1 MRTRQ
6 EKNKKI
12 QDEITK
18 EKHQKRMKKI
28 VKVISIILIISIT
41 ILSYGMF
48 IGARY
53 TFVNEHKIT
62 DKKIPNSFHGLK
74 IVQISDLLYP
84 SLKSNDLDKLTKKIN
99 ELKPDILVFTGNI
112 KRNNYELTKKDI
124 TTLNKFF
131 NSLNSNIKKYAI
143 YGNNDNDNLKLIF
156 ENTNFLILDNQEDII
171 YNGENESIK
180 IIGFNAKKLDFS
192 NITESNDY
200 TICLLS
206 NPDKITKVNNTCQVV
221 FSGET
226 LGGEIKLPFTKGLD
240 NHTYYKN
247 YYLINQ
253 TKLYINNGLGN
264 NYNLRLFN
272 HPSINFYRLT
282 NY

>member
-12 QDEITK
+12 QEEITK

-28 VKVISIILIISIT
+28 VKVISIILIISLT

-48 IGARY
+48 IGSRY

-180 IIGFNAKKLDFS
+180 IIGFKAKKLDFS

>member
-28 VKVISIILIISIT
+28 VKVISIILIISLT

-48 IGARY
+48 IGSKY
-53 TFVNEHKIT
+53 TFINEHKIT

-84 SLKSNDLDKLTKKIN
+84 SLKSNDLDKLIKKIN

-124 TTLNKFF
+124 TTLNNFF

-206 NPDKITKVNNTCQVV
+206 NPDKITKVSNTCQVV

-272 HPSINFYRLT
+272 HPSINFYRLN

>member
-28 VKVISIILIISIT
+28 VKVISIILIISLT

-48 IGARY
+48 IGSRY

-62 DKKIPNSFHGLK
+62 DKKIPNSFHGIK

-84 SLKSNDLDKLTKKIN
+84 SLKSNDLDKLIQKIN

-206 NPDKITKVNNTCQVV
+206 NPDKITKVSNTCQVV

>member
-28 VKVISIILIISIT
+28 VKVISIILIISLT

-48 IGARY
+48 IGSRY

-84 SLKSNDLDKLTKKIN
+84 SLKINDLDKLTKKIN

-112 KRNNYELTKKDI
+112 KRNTYELTKKDI
-124 TTLNKFF
+124 TTLNNFF

-180 IIGFNAKKLDFS
+180 IIGFNAKKIDFS

-264 NYNLRLFN
+264 NYNIRLFN

>member
-12 QDEITK
+12 QEEITK

-28 VKVISIILIISIT
+28 VKVISIILIISLT

-48 IGARY
+48 IGSRY

-84 SLKSNDLDKLTKKIN
+84 SLKSNDLDKLIKKIN

-124 TTLNKFF
+124 TTLNNFF

-180 IIGFNAKKLDFS
+180 IIGFKAKKLDFS

-206 NPDKITKVNNTCQVV
+206 NPDKITKVSNTCQVV

>member
-12 QDEITK
+12 QEEITK

-28 VKVISIILIISIT
+28 VKVISIILIISLT

-48 IGARY
+48 IGSKY
-53 TFVNEHKIT
+53 TFINEHKIT

-143 YGNNDNDNLKLIF
+143 YGNNDNDNLKLIV

>member
-28 VKVISIILIISIT
+28 VKVISIILIISLT

-48 IGARY
+48 IGSKY

-124 TTLNKFF
+124 TTLNNFF

-180 IIGFNAKKLDFS
+180 IIGFNANKLDFS

>member
-28 VKVISIILIISIT
+28 VKVISIILIISLT

-48 IGARY
+48 IGSRY

-124 TTLNKFF
+124 TTLNNFF

>member
-28 VKVISIILIISIT
+28 VKVISIILIISLT

-48 IGARY
+48 IGSRY

-206 NPDKITKVNNTCQVV
+206 NPDKITKVSNTCQVV

>member
-12 QDEITK
+12 QEEITK

-28 VKVISIILIISIT
+28 VKVISIILIISLT

-48 IGARY
+48 IGSKY
-53 TFVNEHKIT
+53 IFINEHKIT

-180 IIGFNAKKLDFS
+180 IIGFKAKKIDFS

>member
-12 QDEITK
+12 QEEITK

-28 VKVISIILIISIT
+28 VKVISIILIISLT

-48 IGARY
+48 IGSKY
-53 TFVNEHKIT
+53 TFINEHKIT

-143 YGNNDNDNLKLIF
+143 YGNNDNDNLKLIV

-206 NPDKITKVNNTCQVV
+206 NPDKITKVSNTCQVV

>member
-12 QDEITK
+12 QEEITK

-28 VKVISIILIISIT
+28 VKVISIILIISLT

-48 IGARY
+48 IGSRY

-180 IIGFNAKKLDFS
+180 IIGFKAKKIDFS

-206 NPDKITKVNNTCQVV
+206 NPDKITTVSNTCQVV

>member
-84 SLKSNDLDKLTKKIN
+84 SLKSNDLDKLIKKIN

-180 IIGFNAKKLDFS
+180 IIGFKAKKIDFS

>member
-12 QDEITK
+12 QEEITK

-28 VKVISIILIISIT
+28 VKVISIILIISLT

-48 IGARY
+48 IGSKY
-53 TFVNEHKIT
+53 IFINEHKIT

-84 SLKSNDLDKLTKKIN
+84 SLKSNDLDKLIKKIN

-206 NPDKITKVNNTCQVV
+206 NPDKITKVSNTCQVV

>member
-84 SLKSNDLDKLTKKIN
+84 SLKSNDLDKLIKKIN

-180 IIGFNAKKLDFS
+180 IIGFKAKKIDFS

-206 NPDKITKVNNTCQVV
+206 NPDKITKVSNTCQVV
-221 FSGET
+221 FSGGT

>member
-12 QDEITK
+12 QEEITK

-53 TFVNEHKIT
+53 TFVNEYKIT

>member
-12 QDEITK
+12 QEEITK

-28 VKVISIILIISIT
+28 VKVISIILIISLT

-48 IGARY
+48 IGSRY

-84 SLKSNDLDKLTKKIN
+84 SLKSNDLDKLIKKIN

-206 NPDKITKVNNTCQVV
+206 NPDKITKVSNTCQVV

>member
-28 VKVISIILIISIT
+28 VKVISIILIISLT

-48 IGARY
+48 IGSRY

-180 IIGFNAKKLDFS
+180 IIGFKAKKIDFS

-206 NPDKITKVNNTCQVV
+206 NPDKITKVSNTCQVV

>member
-12 QDEITK
+12 QEEITK

-180 IIGFNAKKLDFS
+180 IIGFKANKLDFS
-192 NITESNDY
+192 NVTESNDY

-206 NPDKITKVNNTCQVV
+206 NPDKITKVSNTCQVV

>member
-28 VKVISIILIISIT
+28 VKVISIILIISLT

-48 IGARY
+48 IGSKY

-206 NPDKITKVNNTCQVV
+206 NPDKITKVSNTCQVV

>member
-28 VKVISIILIISIT
+28 VKVISIILIISLT

-48 IGARY
+48 IGSRY

-180 IIGFNAKKLDFS
+180 IIGFKANKLDFS

-206 NPDKITKVNNTCQVV
+206 NPDKITKVSNTCQVV

>member
-48 IGARY
+48 IGSRY

-112 KRNNYELTKKDI
+112 KRNNYELNKKDI

-180 IIGFNAKKLDFS
+180 IIGFKAKKIDFS

-206 NPDKITKVNNTCQVV
+206 NPDKITKVSNTCQVV

>member
-28 VKVISIILIISIT
+28 VKVISIILIISLT

-84 SLKSNDLDKLTKKIN
+84 SLKSNDLDKLIKKIN

-143 YGNNDNDNLKLIF
+143 YGNNDNDNLKLIV

-206 NPDKITKVNNTCQVV
+206 NPDKITKVSNTCQVV

>member
-1 MRTRQ
+1 MKTRQ

-18 EKHQKRMKKI
+18 EKHQERMKKI
-28 VKVISIILIISIT
+28 VKVISIILIISLT

-48 IGARY
+48 IGSRY

-180 IIGFNAKKLDFS
+180 IIGFKAKKIDFS

>member
-28 VKVISIILIISIT
+28 VKVISIILIISLT

-48 IGARY
+48 IGSRY

-99 ELKPDILVFTGNI
+99 ELKPDILVFTVNI

-171 YNGENESIK
+171 YNGENESVK
-180 IIGFNAKKLDFS
+180 IIGFKAKKLDFS

-206 NPDKITKVNNTCQVV
+206 NPDKITKVSNTCQVV

>member
-28 VKVISIILIISIT
+28 VKVISIILIISLT

-48 IGARY
+48 IGSRY
-53 TFVNEHKIT
+53 IFVNEHKIT

-180 IIGFNAKKLDFS
+180 IMGFNAKKLDFS
-192 NITESNDY
+192 NITKSNDY

-206 NPDKITKVNNTCQVV
+206 NPDKITKVSNTCQVV

>member
-28 VKVISIILIISIT
+28 VKVISIILIISLT

-48 IGARY
+48 IGSRY
-53 TFVNEHKIT
+53 TLVNEHKIT

-180 IIGFNAKKLDFS
+180 IIGFKAKKIDFS

-206 NPDKITKVNNTCQVV
+206 NPDKITKVSNTCQVV

>member
-12 QDEITK
+12 QEEITK

-28 VKVISIILIISIT
+28 VKVISIILIISLT

-48 IGARY
+48 IGSRY

-180 IIGFNAKKLDFS
+180 IIGFNAKKIDFS

>member
-12 QDEITK
+12 QEEITK

-28 VKVISIILIISIT
+28 VKVISIILIISLT

-48 IGARY
+48 IGSRY

-131 NSLNSNIKKYAI
+131 NSLNSIIKKYAI
-143 YGNNDNDNLKLIF
+143 YGNNDNDNLKLIV

-206 NPDKITKVNNTCQVV
+206 NPDKITKVSNTCQVV

>member
-48 IGARY
+48 IGSRY

-124 TTLNKFF
+124 TTLNNFF

-143 YGNNDNDNLKLIF
+143 YGNNDNDNLKLIL

-206 NPDKITKVNNTCQVV
+206 NPDKITKVSNTCQVV

>member
-48 IGARY
+48 IGSRY

-180 IIGFNAKKLDFS
+180 IIGFKAKKIDFS

>member
-1 MRTRQ
+1 MKTRQ

-18 EKHQKRMKKI
+18 EKHQERMKKI
-28 VKVISIILIISIT
+28 VKVISIILIISLT

-112 KRNNYELTKKDI
+112 KRNHYELTKKDI

>member
-28 VKVISIILIISIT
+28 VKVISIILIISLT

-48 IGARY
+48 IGSRY

-84 SLKSNDLDKLTKKIN
+84 SLKSNDLDKLIKKIN

-180 IIGFNAKKLDFS
+180 IIGFNAKKIDFS

>member
-12 QDEITK
+12 QEEITK

-53 TFVNEHKIT
+53 TFVNEYKIT

-112 KRNNYELTKKDI
+112 KRNTYELTKKDI

-180 IIGFNAKKLDFS
+180 IIGFKAKKLDFS

>member
-12 QDEITK
+12 KDETTK
-18 EKHQKRMKKI
+18 KKHQKRMKKI

-48 IGARY
+48 IGSKY

-180 IIGFNAKKLDFS
+180 IIGFKAKKLDFS
-192 NITESNDY
+192 NITKSNDY

-206 NPDKITKVNNTCQVV
+206 NPDKITKVSNTCQVV

-240 NHTYYKN
+240 NHTYHKN

>member
-48 IGARY
+48 IGSRY

-180 IIGFNAKKLDFS
+180 IIGFKANKLDFS

-206 NPDKITKVNNTCQVV
+206 NPDKITKVSNTCQVV

-253 TKLYINNGLGN
+253 TKLYINNGIGN

>member
-28 VKVISIILIISIT
+28 VKVISIILIISLT

-84 SLKSNDLDKLTKKIN
+84 SLKSNDLDKLIKKIN

-180 IIGFNAKKLDFS
+180 IIGFKAKKIDFS

-206 NPDKITKVNNTCQVV
+206 NPDKITKVSNTCQVV

>member
-12 QDEITK
+12 QEEITK

-28 VKVISIILIISIT
+28 VKVISIILIISLT

-48 IGARY
+48 IGSRY

-180 IIGFNAKKLDFS
+180 IIGFKAKKIDFS